1 MAWAGRPAARRVQR
15 VVAGTSRSRSTAQAC
30 HIRTWPGGAVLVEP
44 GAHPRAIGLLDDLAE
59 DLLH

>member
-15 VVAGTSRSRSTAQAC
+15 VVAGTSRSWSRASLP
-30 HIRTWPGGAVLVEP
+30 HPYWPGGAVLVEP
-44 GAHPRAIGLLDDLAE
+44 GADPRAIGLLDDLAE